1 MTVMRRVDASRG
13 AALRSPS
20 FVSIIVAALV
30 LVSAG
35 MPEGSI
41 RAGEGEEES
50 AFGIGRPFPA
60 LIFPS
65 AEDGRPMS
73 LAQFRGRKVL
83 LHVFA
88 SW

>member
-1 MTVMRRVDASRG
+1 MAVMTQIDH
-13 AALRSPS
+13 LRSATLRYPS
-20 FVSIIVAALV
+20 LVSIVVAAMIFI
-30 LVSAG
+30 SAG
-35 MPEGSI
+35 IFAGSI
-41 RAGEGEEES
+41 RAGEGEEKP
-50 AFGIGRPFPA
+50 AFGIGRPFPD
-60 LIFPS
+60 LTFPS

>member
-1 MTVMRRVDASRG
+1 MRYSY
-13 AALRSPS
+13 L
-20 FVSIIVAALV
+20 VSVVVAALI
-30 LVSAG
+30 LLPA
-35 MPEGSI
+35 GSI
-41 RAGEGEEES
+41 RAGGED
-50 AFGIGRPFPA
+50 AFGIGRPFPG
-60 LIFPS
+60 LTFPS

>member
-1 MTVMRRVDASRG
+1 MAVMTQIDH
-13 AALRSPS
+13 LRSATLRS
-20 FVSIIVAALV
+20 SSVVSIVGVAMILIC
-30 LVSAG
+30 AG
-35 MPEGSI
+35 LFVGSI

-50 AFGIGRPFPA
+50 AFGIGRPFPD
-60 LIFPS
+60 LTFPS